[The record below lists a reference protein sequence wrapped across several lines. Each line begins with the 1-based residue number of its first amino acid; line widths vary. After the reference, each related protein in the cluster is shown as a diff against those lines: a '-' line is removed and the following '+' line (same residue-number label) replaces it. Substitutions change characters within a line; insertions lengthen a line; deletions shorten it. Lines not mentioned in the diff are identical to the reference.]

1 MIYVPIP
8 KEIKEY
14 EKKVFQSMTLRQ
26 VICLLLG
33 IVCGLG
39 AFFLTKDILS
49 VDIASYLVMIIAIP
63 FILLGWIKINDVP
76 FDQFFKIWLKHYRH
90 KQLILY
96 NNEIEYQRKDDKVEK
111 HIFSKKSKSNRKK
124 RKQRKQLKE
133 NI

>member
-1 MIYVPIP
+1 MIYVPVP

-26 VICLLLG
+26 VICLFLG

-39 AFFLTKDILS
+39 AFFLTKDILT
-49 VDIASYLVMIIAIP
+49 VDIASYLVMAIAVP

-76 FDQFFKIWLKHYRH
+76 FDQFFKIWLTHYRH

-111 HIFSKKSKSNRKK
+111 HIFSKKSKSKRKK
-124 RKQRKQLKE
+124 RKQIKE